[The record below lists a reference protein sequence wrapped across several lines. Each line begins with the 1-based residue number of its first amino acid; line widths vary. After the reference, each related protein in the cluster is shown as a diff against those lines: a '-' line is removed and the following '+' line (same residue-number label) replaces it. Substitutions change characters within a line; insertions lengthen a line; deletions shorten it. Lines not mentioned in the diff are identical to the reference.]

1 MIGFCPYRV
10 RAVIIIV
17 FCQLEGISLQEKT
30 FFSNKFRF
38 FPWECVTIG
47 NLLSLY
53 AVVIMPVK
61 IGLDKNEN
69 KR

>member
-1 MIGFCPYRV
+1 MIGFCPSRI

-38 FPWECVTIG
+38 FPWERVTIG
-47 NLLSLY
+47 NLLGLY
-53 AVVIMPVK
+53 AVVIMRVK